1 MTPREFARANGLD
14 EEERRHALAMTA
26 MEGEQMAHKTRR
38 PKTAEVLAPTAAPGA
53 QTPGPSAPSQDWRR
67 APATGVPWMQRYL
80 IAREAADS
88 DDDAVRLARV
98 SVPIV
103 LREAARNPEFA
114 ALRQQAITR
123 TLTLG
128 NEDSTRLARD
138 GYPSLL
144 QHAITRAT
152 SPEVR
157 DRDQATWTSASA
169 SPNRSPRAR
178 TTSITRGS
186 ARCIVYAPGPF

>member
-1 MTPREFARANGLD
+1 
-14 EEERRHALAMTA
+14 
-26 MEGEQMAHKTRR
+26 MAHKAPRS
-38 PKTAEVLAPTAAPGA
+38 KTAEAPEPNAAHDV
-53 QTPGPSAPSQDWRR
+53 QTPGPSAPSQDWLRT
-67 APATGVPWMQRYL
+67 PATGVPWMQRYL

-114 ALRQQAITR
+114 ALRQQAIAR

-157 DRDQATWTSASA
+157 DRDQATWTRIVGETAGTLGSGSQGIVVVNTIGPLLEAIRMLA
-169 SPNRSPRAR
+169 ARSQPTPTAIEL
-178 TTSITRGS
+178 TP
-186 ARCIVYAPGPF
+186 AQAFLEALPPKA